1 MTWLTCRRRE
11 NGPTARS
18 FAADAY
24 DCIMVRTRSG
34 PTEYKFV
41 ASKRCPNGEL
51 PSDPLTDRH
60 RQTPKLCKKPL
71 SQFIIA
77 PRAQASRRCETQ
89 ASLSGKA
96 AKLWLAFRS
105 LDLFRALREPD
116 RRRRDEKRPCR
127 SEQKTATNQND
138 YLTGKAP
145 YKSCE
150 LRYGRRRPADQV
162 LRRHRRSVQAQRFS
176 TSFTSMP
183 TPRTRSIR
191 PRGSL
196 PILAARSGLT
206 RSTHDRR
213 TAGFGAFGPI
223 ARRSMNAEDCPA
235 GVSPG
240 AL

>member
-1 MTWLTCRRRE
+1 
-11 NGPTARS
+11 
-18 FAADAY
+18 
-24 DCIMVRTRSG
+24 MVRTRSG

-145 YKSCE
+145 YKSCK
-150 LRYGRRRPADQV
+150 LHFASPALVTSDSGRAGGPKRDLLAPVYGWFTEGFDTPDLKEAKAHEGRAGPA
-162 LRRHRRSVQAQRFS
+162 RHS
-176 TSFTSMP
+176 
-183 TPRTRSIR
+183 
-191 PRGSL
+191 
-196 PILAARSGLT
+196 
-206 RSTHDRR
+206 
-213 TAGFGAFGPI
+213 
-223 ARRSMNAEDCPA
+223 
-235 GVSPG
+235 
-240 AL
+240 

>member
-1 MTWLTCRRRE
+1 
-11 NGPTARS
+11 
-18 FAADAY
+18 
-24 DCIMVRTRSG
+24 MVRTRSG

-116 RRRRDEKRPCR
+116 RRRRDEERPFR

-145 YKSCE
+145 YKSWAAVRGVYRASPSPRSPPVGA
-150 LRYGRRRPADQV
+150 LRHAADFVSGGHRTTRRGHLQGRRTGEPPRALATRDLLSRPGNPRPAS
-162 LRRHRRSVQAQRFS
+162 R
-176 TSFTSMP
+176 
-183 TPRTRSIR
+183 TP
-191 PRGSL
+191 P
-196 PILAARSGLT
+196 
-206 RSTHDRR
+206 
-213 TAGFGAFGPI
+213 
-223 ARRSMNAEDCPA
+223 
-235 GVSPG
+235 VSPSL
-240 AL
+240 ACDRSSR

>member
-1 MTWLTCRRRE
+1 
-11 NGPTARS
+11 
-18 FAADAY
+18 
-24 DCIMVRTRSG
+24 MVRTRSG

-150 LRYGRRRPADQV
+150 LAISRRIADCISRSRTDTLPVHIAVRCPCSCSGGEASSDIRGLSARLNINTPLPLRNLRETALHQRLSGSDDLKPIVPAV
-162 LRRHRRSVQAQRFS
+162 QRFEPAS
-176 TSFTSMP
+176 KCC
-183 TPRTRSIR
+183 SI
-191 PRGSL
+191 S
-196 PILAARSGLT
+196 SLT
-206 RSTHDRR
+206 RS
-213 TAGFGAFGPI
+213 GASASG
-223 ARRSMNAEDCPA
+223 R
-235 GVSPG
+235 
-240 AL
+240 

>member
-1 MTWLTCRRRE
+1 
-11 NGPTARS
+11 
-18 FAADAY
+18 
-24 DCIMVRTRSG
+24 MVRTRSG

-145 YKSCE
+145 YKSGE
-150 LRYGRRRPADQV
+150 LRYRCHVGQNSSPLLAGKYPNAMSVAAAAQTRKIALGASRRSAERPA
-162 LRRHRRSVQAQRFS
+162 A
-176 TSFTSMP
+176 
-183 TPRTRSIR
+183 R
-191 PRGSL
+191 PAS
-196 PILAARSGLT
+196 
-206 RSTHDRR
+206 RR
-213 TAGFGAFGPI
+213 TAGRLPAP
-223 ARRSMNAEDCPA
+223 AR
-235 GVSPG
+235 SPG
-240 AL
+240 DRATERRRRHKAF

>member
-1 MTWLTCRRRE
+1 
-11 NGPTARS
+11 
-18 FAADAY
+18 
-24 DCIMVRTRSG
+24 MVRTRSG

-150 LRYGRRRPADQV
+150 LRI
-162 LRRHRRSVQAQRFS
+162 
-176 TSFTSMP
+176 
-183 TPRTRSIR
+183 TRSAPGR
-191 PRGSL
+191 PQLKSVAPL
-196 PILAARSGLT
+196 KATTVAAPV
-206 RSTHDRR
+206 DKR
-213 TAGFGAFGPI
+213 TAMPPVLNLNG
-223 ARRSMNAEDCPA
+223 RSSDA
-235 GVSPG
+235 G
-240 AL
+240 

>member
-1 MTWLTCRRRE
+1 
-11 NGPTARS
+11 
-18 FAADAY
+18 
-24 DCIMVRTRSG
+24 MVRTRSG

-105 LDLFRALREPD
+105 LDLFRALGEPD

-150 LRYGRRRPADQV
+150 PRSLDPSRARSLTTAAAWRADAERQFRLRDAFGEGSPCRK
-162 LRRHRRSVQAQRFS
+162 RRSASRSSCSACLV
-176 TSFTSMP
+176 
-183 TPRTRSIR
+183 TR
-191 PRGSL
+191 
-196 PILAARSGLT
+196 AFVAR
-206 RSTHDRR
+206 
-213 TAGFGAFGPI
+213 
-223 ARRSMNAEDCPA
+223 
-235 GVSPG
+235 
-240 AL
+240 

>member
-1 MTWLTCRRRE
+1 
-11 NGPTARS
+11 
-18 FAADAY
+18 
-24 DCIMVRTRSG
+24 MVRTRSG

-150 LRYGRRRPADQV
+150 LAISRRIADCF
-162 LRRHRRSVQAQRFS
+162 RRNRSS
-176 TSFTSMP
+176 PTSC
-183 TPRTRSIR
+183 
-191 PRGSL
+191 
-196 PILAARSGLT
+196 ARSENGGT
-206 RSTHDRR
+206 GDDCARYAISTQRER
-213 TAGFGAFGPI
+213 GGPSR
-223 ARRSMNAEDCPA
+223 ANRLR
-235 GVSPG
+235 V
-240 AL
+240 

>member
-1 MTWLTCRRRE
+1 
-11 NGPTARS
+11 
-18 FAADAY
+18 
-24 DCIMVRTRSG
+24 MVRTRSG

-89 ASLSGKA
+89 ASLIGKA

-150 LRYGRRRPADQV
+150 LQSVSRGAHRAKRRTN
-162 LRRHRRSVQAQRFS
+162 L
-176 TSFTSMP
+176 
-183 TPRTRSIR
+183 
-191 PRGSL
+191 
-196 PILAARSGLT
+196 
-206 RSTHDRR
+206 RSTVYCKARLMALR
-213 TAGFGAFGPI
+213 MPLIAAQNSASTAGKSPTEVAILFMVIPPPGQI
-223 ARRSMNAEDCPA
+223 
-235 GVSPG
+235 GVSPFRISIPRKRQG
-240 AL
+240 HHHRTCPVHVEPREEVRR

>member
-1 MTWLTCRRRE
+1 
-11 NGPTARS
+11 
-18 FAADAY
+18 
-24 DCIMVRTRSG
+24 MVRTRSG

-145 YKSCE
+145 YKSWAAVRGVYRTSPSPPITTGCC
-150 LRYGRRRPADQV
+150 AAT
-162 LRRHRRSVQAQRFS
+162 HRRLCQ
-176 TSFTSMP
+176 
-183 TPRTRSIR
+183 
-191 PRGSL
+191 
-196 PILAARSGLT
+196 
-206 RSTHDRR
+206 RR
-213 TAGFGAFGPI
+213 TPDHEARASTGQTDRGAAAGIGGPRLAQPARKSATSLANSAGFSISG
-223 ARRSMNAEDCPA
+223 M
-235 GVSPG
+235 
-240 AL
+240 

>member
-1 MTWLTCRRRE
+1 
-11 NGPTARS
+11 
-18 FAADAY
+18 
-24 DCIMVRTRSG
+24 MVRTRSG

-145 YKSCE
+145 YKSCKPSAPQ
-150 LRYGRRRPADQV
+150 RRNRCVPQGY
-162 LRRHRRSVQAQRFS
+162 
-176 TSFTSMP
+176 
-183 TPRTRSIR
+183 R
-191 PRGSL
+191 PRSQDH
-196 PILAARSGLT
+196 P
-206 RSTHDRR
+206 
-213 TAGFGAFGPI
+213 P
-223 ARRSMNAEDCPA
+223 PA
-235 GVSPG
+235 
-240 AL
+240 

>member
-1 MTWLTCRRRE
+1 
-11 NGPTARS
+11 
-18 FAADAY
+18 
-24 DCIMVRTRSG
+24 MVRTRSG

-145 YKSCE
+145 YKSSE
-150 LRYGRRRPADQV
+150 LPTTSAANAPASSGRLLAV
-162 LRRHRRSVQAQRFS
+162 FTVGGTRHRRLWC
-176 TSFTSMP
+176 
-183 TPRTRSIR
+183 
-191 PRGSL
+191 G
-196 PILAARSGLT
+196 AARRG
-206 RSTHDRR
+206 
-213 TAGFGAFGPI
+213 
-223 ARRSMNAEDCPA
+223 
-235 GVSPG
+235 
-240 AL
+240 